1 MKLFILFL
9 IMIFIK
15 FLINIF
21 RLLKTLYLYKKF
33 KSKTN
38 MTSYI
43 PEIDIL
49 FKHADTSYQTT
60 YDERK
65 HGYVERTLR
74 EVAYLSDKKEYFHE
88 VNKVFQLTIG
98 VYRMRAKSSINPFY
112 WIFLP
117 LNILYTTGVNP
128 PKILKCIISIAY
140 WIIGFLASYH
150 LEILLDTVYLD
161 YFQRLIEKL
170 L

>member
-9 IMIFIK
+9 IVILTK
-15 FLINIF
+15 FLLNIF

-33 KSKTN
+33 RLKEN
-38 MTSYI
+38 ITSYI

-49 FKHADTSYQTT
+49 FKNADTSYPTT

-65 HGYVERTLR
+65 RGYIERALR
-74 EVAYLSDKKEYFHE
+74 DVAYLSDKQEYFYE
-88 VNKVFQLTIG
+88 VDKVFKLTIG
-98 VYRMRAKSSINPFY
+98 VYRMRVKSSINPFY

-117 LNILYTTGVNP
+117 LNIFYTAGINP
-128 PKILKCIISIAY
+128 PVTIKCIINVVY
-140 WIIGFLASYH
+140 WIIGFLVSYH
-150 LEILLDTVYLD
+150 LEILLDAIYLD
-161 YFQRLIEKL
+161 YFQRLIEEL